1 LLIFGK
7 IFSVNNKSCYN
18 DKKQKGEKMNKAKS
32 IELLNKAIAEEL
44 SAIHQYMYFH
54 FVLDDLGYDLLAGI
68 FKKTAIDEM
77 LHTEKFAER
86 ILFLGGEIEMK
97 PAHEVEHIRDPKK
110 MLEWAMKSEEEAMDM
125 YNDFAVECTNARD
138 AGTKQIFEQIIA
150 DEERHFE
157 GFEQE
162 FDNLEKFGDRYLAQQ
177 AMERSKRLGAMNQ
190 GL

>member
-1 LLIFGK
+1 
-7 IFSVNNKSCYN
+7 
-18 DKKQKGEKMNKAKS
+18 MNKQKS

-54 FVLDDLGYDLLAGI
+54 FILDDLGYDLLAGI

-97 PAHEVEHIRDPKK
+97 PAHEVEHIRDVNE
-110 MLEWAMKSEEEAMDM
+110 MLKWAMKSEEEAMEM
-125 YNDFAVECTNARD
+125 YNDSAIECANARD
-138 AGTKQIFEQIIA
+138 AGTKQIFEAVIA

-162 FDNLEKFGDRYLAQQ
+162 FENLKKFGDRYLAQQ
-177 AMERSKRLGAMNQ
+177 AMERSKRMGMPEEN
-190 GL
+190 